1 MSFQVVHGAILR
13 CPFALPPGVTSLIVL
28 PSNRLLTSGVPQ
40 ATILDH
46 KALLN
51 IPSFGMCS
59 SPSNPGVIAALG
71 SPVPCLPI
79 TPAPWVPGSPT
90 VLLTNIPQLND
101 CSCCT
106 CMNGGVI
113 SIAYAGQSTVQIP

>member
-1 MSFQVVHGAILR
+1 MPLQVVHGALLR
-13 CPFALPPGVTSLIVL
+13 CPFALPPGITSLVVL
-28 PSNRLLTSGVPQ
+28 PTQRLASSTVPV

-46 KALLN
+46 QPLLN

-59 SPSNPGVIAALG
+59 SPSNPAVIAASG
-71 SPVPCLPI
+71 APVPCLPI
-79 TPAPWVPGSPT
+79 TPAPWVPGSAIA
-90 VLLTNIPQLND
+90 LLGNVPQLND

-113 SIAYAGQSTVQIP
+113 SIAFAGQSTVQIP